1 MPAPSLAIG
10 NNEDACVRA
19 DQYEG
24 DLVHL
29 SKEGLNVRLGQTG
42 WLAIAALA
50 LLAPLSAPAAEG
62 GSELIPRCS
71 GPFQL
76 CGYVEKTSREE
87 RIPQRFEVAHPFSE
101 GLAAVRIEGLYG
113 FIDTTGKI
121 VITPRFQNA
130 GLFAGEYAEVR
141 LDNASG
147 IVNRTGALVISP
159 QFKRIIPFTGDTF
172 IAEPLREKQRQ
183 NPSRDRRLDA
193 FTDLSPFTSMQGAG
207 LFHVRRGWLSEQNL
221 KFERFDKPERGLIWA
236 GKSVGKHDDLWGL
249 LRSDGTWQQSP
260 RYHHVQQLSETH
272 AVVAAMLND
281 ASSSQQRRDDQR
293 WGAVDRNGKLVVPLK
308 FAHLS
313 YWRGGYGYAQEAKP
327 YKSDGTPNESKEGI
341 VRADG
346 TLLADRYFDKIEIDQ
361 EGGLP
366 RGRIG
371 KTWYSIEPDGRMIPD
386 QRDGAQLLEC
396 PGGLAVIRRGESVE
410 FRIPGNDQSVGPF
423 DMGFFLRQ
431 ECPGP
436 FSAKRDGKWFIVL
449 ENGSVLGGKNGF
461 ESSYSFSGKHAAV
474 KVDGKWGIIDRSG
487 AFTVK
492 PSFDMLRPTGKG
504 LFTVNE
510 AKDPYWIDAYGKR
523 VEKPTKAR
531 PPAEQ
536 ALTCAHGLRFFARDG
551 LWGFQETN
559 GKTVVE
565 PRFRALSCFEQGVSW
580 AATPDAKAWCAI
592 GPNGQRRYGIECRE
606 TYHPR
611 GSSHY
616 RPEQFS
622 DDPYESSVLWNR
634 ALLEYRARKRDN
646 PPKWVGDGYR
656 GGRGS
661 FDAE

>member
-1 MPAPSLAIG
+1 M
-10 NNEDACVRA
+10 
-19 DQYEG
+19 
-24 DLVHL
+24 HL
-29 SKEGLNVRLGQTG
+29 SKEGLKIQLGQTG
-42 WLAIAALA
+42 FLAIAALA
-50 LLAPLSAPAAEG
+50 LLAPLPVPATEG
-62 GSELIPRCS
+62 GHELIPRCS

-76 CGYVEKTSREE
+76 CGYVEKTSRED

-113 FIDTTGKI
+113 FIDKTGKI
-121 VITPRFQNA
+121 VIAPRFQNA
-130 GLFAGEYAEVR
+130 GIFAGEYAEVR

-147 IVNRTGALVISP
+147 IINRSGELVISP
-159 QFKRIIPFTGDTF
+159 RFKRIIPFTGDIF
-172 IAEPLREKQRQ
+172 IAEPLRDKQQ
-183 NPSRDRRLDA
+183 NPSRDERLPA
-193 FTDLSPFTSMQGAG
+193 FTDLSSFTSMKGAG
-207 LFHVRRGWLSEQNL
+207 LFHVRRGWLSDQNL
-221 KFERFDKPERGLIWA
+221 KFARFDKPERGLIWA
-236 GKSVGKHDDLWGL
+236 GKSVGMHENLWGL
-249 LRSDGTWQQSP
+249 LRSDGTWLVSP
-260 RYHHVQQLSETH
+260 RYQHVQQLMETH
-272 AVVAAMLND
+272 ALVAAMPND
-281 ASSSQQRRDDQR
+281 IAPSQQRRDDQR

-313 YWRGGYGYAQEAKP
+313 YWRGGYGHAREVKP
-327 YKSDGTPNESKEGI
+327 YKLDGTPSESKEGI

-346 TLLADRYFDKIEIDQ
+346 TLLADRYFDKIEIN
-361 EGGLP
+361 EKGGLP

-371 KTWYSIEPDGRMIPD
+371 KAWYSIEPDGRMIPD
-386 QRDGAQLLEC
+386 QRDGTPLFEC
-396 PGGLAVIRRGESVE
+396 PGGLTVIERGESVE
-410 FRIPGNDQSVGPF
+410 FRIPGNNKSVGPF
-423 DMGFFLRQ
+423 DRGYFLGQ

-461 ESSYSFSGKHAAV
+461 ESSYPLSGNHTTV

-504 LFTVNE
+504 SFTVNE

-523 VEKPTKAR
+523 VEKPTEER
-531 PPAEQ
+531 PPAEK
-536 ALTCAHGLRFFARDG
+536 ALTCESGLRFFERDG
-551 LWGFQETN
+551 LWGFQDIH

-580 AATPDAKAWCAI
+580 AAAPDAKTWCAI
-592 GPNGQRRYGIECRE
+592 GPNGQRRDGSECRE

-611 GSSHY
+611 GSSHHY
-616 RPEQFS
+616 PEQFS
-622 DDPYESSVLWNR
+622 EDPYESSVLWNR

-656 GGRGS
+656 GGGS
-661 FDAE
+661 FDAK